1 MGDTGGDPLGSMA
14 RTLTYQ
20 ALLHPER

>member
-1 MGDTGGDPLGSMA
+1 MGMA

-20 ALLHPER
+20 WTSPCAAHFLPRIPE